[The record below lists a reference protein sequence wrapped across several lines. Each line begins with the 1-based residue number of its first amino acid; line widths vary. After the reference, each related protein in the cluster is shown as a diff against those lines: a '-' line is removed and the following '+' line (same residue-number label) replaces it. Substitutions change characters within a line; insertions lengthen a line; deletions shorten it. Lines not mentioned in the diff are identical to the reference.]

1 MSNLKNQPQCSA
13 HSKRTGLLC
22 KQPRMS
28 GKQVCRFHGGKST
41 GPKTVQG
48 RQRIREANL
57 RHGRYSKITKEYEAQ
72 RKKLKLEK
80 EVFQL
85 QDKVLDKHLKRIK
98 ELEPYIQALT
108 KANSRE
114 EYGLI
119 RIFLFG
125 RLNKLIKSN
134 PLLKMQFREFFALL
148 FEEGALVQ
156 FEALIDKLDHY
167 IFQKLDI
174 PAYIWKQ
181 LTPEQRHEEYIQ
193 QLLLKVMEL
202 TPDIRSAWNK
212 PVLNGTITYNQK
224 DCKTFKKGLIEAL
237 GNYQDSL

>member
-41 GPKTVQG
+41 GPRTAQG

-57 RHGRYSKITKEYEAQ
+57 RHGRYSKITKEHEAQ

-80 EVFQL
+80 EVFRL
-85 QDKVLDKHLKRIK
+85 RDKILEKHLKRIR
-98 ELEPYIQALT
+98 ELEPYIQALS

-125 RLNKLIKSN
+125 GLNKLIKCN
-134 PLLKMQFREFFALL
+134 PLLKLQFREFFALL
-148 FEEGALVQ
+148 FEEDALIQ

-167 IFQKLDI
+167 MFQKLDI
-174 PAYIWKQ
+174 SEHIWKQ
-181 LTPEQRHEEYIQ
+181 LTPEQRHEEYTQ

-202 TPDIRSAWNK
+202 SPDIRTAWNT
-212 PVLNGTITYNQK
+212 PILNGATTYNQK
-224 DCKTFKKGLIEAL
+224 DCKILKKGLIEAL
-237 GNYQDSL
+237 GNYSG